1 MEEPEAGDLGG
12 PGWELVEAV
21 DGSAD
26 AGDGDDFFGNGG
38 KRCGVG
44 LFHRIRS
51 RHSCKGGDRR
61 GGLYIDLKL
70 RPFVVSLSCMVR

>member
-12 PGWELVEAV
+12 LRRELVDAV

-26 AGDGDDFFGNGG
+26 AGDGDGFFGDGR
-38 KRCGVG
+38 KTFGVG